1 MEPTDTPEA
10 PLLKPGRGRRRAE
23 EVRRATLAATAELL
37 LSGGIRS
44 VTFEKVAARAGVSK
58 MTLYKWW
65 ASPGALALEAYFSAV
80 ETTLAFPDTG
90 DVRADLSAQ
99 LRAFVGLLDR
109 VGGTFAE
116 LIGAAQSDPEL
127 SAALSDQ
134 YVVPRRRL
142 AVKRMAAAREAGQIR
157 DDVDLETL
165 VDQLWGACYHRLLLP
180 AEPLSTGF
188 TDTLVA
194 NLFDGVAPAEDVPA
208 DVDDPE
214 WNDDHH
220 PASRTAG
227 AGADHREA

>member
-1 MEPTDTPEA
+1 MEHIDSRET
-10 PLLKPGRGRRRAE
+10 PLLKPGRGRRPAA

-37 LSGGIRS
+37 LSDGIRS
-44 VTFEKVAARAGVSK
+44 VTFEKVATRAGVSK

-116 LIGAAQSDPEL
+116 LIGAAQSDPDL
-127 SAALSDQ
+127 SAALSEQ

-142 AVKRMAAAREAGQIR
+142 AVKRMAAARDAGQIR
-157 DDVDLETL
+157 GDADLETL

-188 TDTLVA
+188 TDALVA
-194 NLFDGVAPAEDVPA
+194 NLFDGVAPADGPRA
-208 DVDDPE
+208 HRDDSE
-214 WNDDHH
+214 RNGRHH
-220 PASRTAG
+220 
-227 AGADHREA
+227 HEA